1 MSESPE
7 VTAVEIARLAG
18 VGRAAVSNWRR
29 RHPDF
34 PQPVGGTEA
43 SPTFP
48 LDRVESWLRGQ
59 GKIVELP
66 LLERVW
72 QQLEALRDPAGHPA
86 ALLLPAGAFLL
97 LLHRAPERWNALE
110 REPDTRLALALP
122 QALAEL
128 STATLG
134 PPGTAL
140 LALPTL
146 YGSTQLELARLLA
159 RLAAEHGAAAGYEQL
174 LTRYAEANSRQV
186 SPTPPDAAALL
197 AALAAA
203 EPHLHGELRSVLDP
217 ACGLGA
223 LLLALPTDVVRH
235 GQELDPVPAA
245 AALLRLALH
254 TPAATPGPL
263 PLHLAPGD
271 SLRADAHPGLLAD
284 AVLCQPPYN
293 ERDWGHDELRY
304 DSRWLLDQVPPRAE
318 SELAWLLH
326 CLAHTRPGG
335 LTALL
340 LPPTVASRR
349 AGRRLRAEL
358 LRSGALRAVVALPAG
373 VAPPYGVPL
382 HLWLLRRPD
391 PQEPT
396 AVPRRLLLLDATAT
410 QPAAAATGGRDRIG
424 WPELRRTVLETWHAF
439 DGAARTGGPAPADR
453 PGVHR
458 VLDVIDLLD
467 DETDLSPAR
476 HLPPAAPIGGAGAL
490 EHLHGRLA
498 EVLAGLAGLD
508 EALPPVV
515 EPAER
520 TAAPMITIGE
530 LVRAGALEVHSSGQG
545 PAVTRSAADGGP
557 GAAVLTEQDLTAGHA
572 PTQLTDASADLVLTR
587 PGDVLTPA
595 LGAGA
600 AVVVRAGDP
609 ADGVALGRQL
619 HLLRPDPA
627 VLDAEFVAGRLRSTA
642 GSRRASSH
650 ASTTARLDVRR
661 VQLPRLPIERQ
672 RELGEAFRRVAAFE
686 TELRRAGE
694 LGRRLAQGLTD
705 GLAEGDLT
713 PR

>member
-43 SPTFP
+43 SPTFA

-66 LLERVW
+66 LLERAW
-72 QQLEALRDPAGHPA
+72 QQLEALRDPASHPA

-97 LLHRAPERWNALE
+97 LLHRAPERWRELAG
-110 REPDTRLALALP
+110 EPDARLALALP
-122 QALAEL
+122 RALAEL
-128 STATLG
+128 SAETLG
-134 PPGTAL
+134 PPGAAL
-140 LALPTL
+140 LSLPTL

-159 RLAAEHGAAAGYEQL
+159 RLAAEHGPAAGYEQL

-186 SPTPPDAAALL
+186 SPTPPEAAALL

-203 EPHLHGELRSVLDP
+203 EQALSFLDP

-223 LLLALPTDVVRH
+223 LLLALPADTVRY
-235 GQELDPVPAA
+235 GQELDPVLAA
-245 AALLRLALH
+245 VALLRLALH
-254 TPAATPGPL
+254 TPAATPAPL
-263 PLHLAPGD
+263 ALQLGTGD
-271 SLRADAHPGLLAD
+271 SLRADAHPELLAD

-293 ERDWGHDELRY
+293 ERDWGHEELRY
-304 DSRWLLDQVPPRAE
+304 DSRWLFDQVPPRAE

-391 PQEPT
+391 PQE
-396 AVPRRLLLLDATAT
+396 
-410 QPAAAATGGRDRIG
+410 QAAAPGGCCFRRHRD
-424 WPELRRTVLETWHAF
+424 
-439 DGAARTGGPAPADR
+439 PADR
-453 PGVHR
+453 RPARDRRDRRPRPDRLARTAPHRPGRLAGLRRRRPDRRPDAGRPPGVHR

-476 HLPPAAPIGGAGAL
+476 HLPPAAPVGGAAAL

-498 EVLAGLAGLD
+498 EVLTGLAGLD
-508 EALPPVV
+508 EVLPPVT

-520 TAAPMITIGE
+520 TAAPMISIGE

-545 PAVTRSAADGGP
+545 PATRPAADGAP
-557 GAAVLTEQDLTAGHA
+557 GGVPVLTEPELTAGHPPVQVA
-572 PTQLTDASADLVLTR
+572 DPAADLVLTR
-587 PGDVLTPA
+587 PGDVLTPV
-595 LGAGA
+595 LGAGVA
-600 AVVVRAGDP
+600 MVVRVGDP
-609 ADGVALGRQL
+609 TDGVALGRQL

-627 VLDAEFVAGRLRSTA
+627 VLDPEFVAGRLRSTA